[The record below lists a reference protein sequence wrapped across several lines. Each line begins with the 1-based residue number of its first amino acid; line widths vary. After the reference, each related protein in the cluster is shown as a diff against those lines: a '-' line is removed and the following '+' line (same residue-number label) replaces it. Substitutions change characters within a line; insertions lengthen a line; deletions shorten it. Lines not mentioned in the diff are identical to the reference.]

1 MESVNKEGNGF
12 GVRKRLPIYPCA
24 PPPLSAD
31 EEGGGHEVCVC
42 EQKSCI

>member
-12 GVRKRLPIYPCA
+12 GVRKRLPIHPCA
-24 PPPLSAD
+24 PLPAD

-42 EQKSCI
+42 EQNSCI